1 MVLSSGVQAHNFS
14 IDCLNN
20 LRSVRTFFKNKYE
33 NERLDINL
41 QHTEILCNP
50 EVLDLCTRTIDNN
63 YRVLTIDDDEI
74 LKLPLIF
81 KFKGKGIKTLRD
93 YYSSHVYSSIIK
105 TVLLDGDG
113 SLEDRVTRATYI
125 LYNYWFS
132 KAESFPKVSHNVCID
147 IETIISI
154 IINNSFTRYKDYII
168 TNDIVEALRLRL
180 ANERLLNIEA
190 LI

>member
-1 MVLSSGVQAHNFS
+1 MERIDMVLSSGIHAHNFS

-20 LRSVRTFFKNKYE
+20 LRSVRTFFKDKYE

-41 QHTEILCNP
+41 QHSAILSNP
-50 EVLDLCTRTIDNN
+50 EILDLCTRTIDNN
-63 YRVLTIDDDEI
+63 YRVLTVDDNSI

-105 TVLLDGDG
+105 T
-113 SLEDRVTRATYI
+113 DRVTRATYI
-125 LYNYWFS
+125 LYHYWFS
-132 KAESFPKVSHNVCID
+132 KADTFPKVTNNVCID

-168 TNDIVEALRLRL
+168 TNDVVEALRSRL
-180 ANERLLNIEA
+180 SNERLLNIEA